1 MSFNARALL
10 ELFPVLKNREKLRCF
25 LAGAL
30 PRRQTGPTLAGSAL
44 AALLVLAAATPTLAA
59 ESPRPDGG
67 DPRLRV
73 VLYDPSQVVT
83 VRAALGYQM
92 MIEFDAGE
100 RIENV
105 AVGDSLGW
113 QVIPSR
119 NGNLLFLKPM
129 DQAPATNMTVVTNLR
144 RYAFEL
150 TVRPRPARPDDPS
163 LVYSLR
169 FDYPAPATP
178 VATVAEPTPAPPQ
191 DVNHAYSYQGSAEI
205 LPSRLFDD
213 GQSTY
218 FRFAEGVSYP
228 AIFAVEADH
237 SEAVVNFHVRD
248 GYLVVDRLARGFVLR
263 RGKEETRIFND
274 GFRDAEPGPLS
285 PKPRRSK

>member
-1 MSFNARALL
+1 MSFRSRAL
-10 ELFPVLKNREKLRCF
+10 F
-25 LAGAL
+25 
-30 PRRQTGPTLAGSAL
+30 
-44 AALLVLAAATPTLAA
+44 AALLVLATAAPALAA
-59 ESPRPDGG
+59 VEPRPDGG

-73 VLYDPSQVVT
+73 VPYDPSQVVT

-105 AVGDSLGW
+105 AVGDLLGW

-119 NGNLLFLKPM
+119 KGNLLFLKPM
-129 DQAPATNMTVVTNLR
+129 DRAPATNMTVVTNLR

-150 TVRPRPARPDDPS
+150 TAAPRPAKPDDPS

-169 FDYPAPATP
+169 FDYPAPVTP
-178 VATVAEPTPAPPQ
+178 IAAPAQPTPAPPQ
-191 DVNHAYSYQGSAEI
+191 DINHAYSYEGSAEI
-205 LPSRLFDD
+205 LPVRLFDD

-263 RGKEETRIFND
+263 RGKDETRIFND
-274 GFRDAEPGPLS
+274 GFRDAQPGPSS
-285 PKPRRSK
+285 PQPRRKK

>member
-1 MSFNARALL
+1 MSFKTRAQFAAPLVA
-10 ELFPVLKNREKLRCF
+10 LF
-25 LAGAL
+25 
-30 PRRQTGPTLAGSAL
+30 AL
-44 AALLVLAAATPTLAA
+44 AVAAVPALSAV
-59 ESPRPDGG
+59 EPRPDGG

-73 VLYDPSQVVT
+73 VPYDPSQVVT

-92 MIEFDAGE
+92 MIEFEADE

-105 AVGDSLGW
+105 AVGDSIGW

-119 NGNLLFLKPM
+119 KGNLLFLKPM
-129 DQAPATNMTVVTNLR
+129 DRAPATNMTVVTNLR
-144 RYAFEL
+144 RYAFAL
-150 TVRPRPARPDDPS
+150 TVRPRPARADDPS

-178 VATVAEPTPAPPQ
+178 TAAPAEAAPAPPQ
-191 DVNHAYSYQGSAEI
+191 DVNHAYSYEGSAEI
-205 LPSRLFDD
+205 LPVRLFDD

-248 GYLVVDRLARGFVLR
+248 GYLVVDRLAPGFVLR
-263 RGKEETRIFND
+263 RGKQETRIVND

-285 PKPRRSK
+285 PKPRRNR

>member
-1 MSFNARALL
+1 MTRKKTRAPLAALVVLL
-10 ELFPVLKNREKLRCF
+10 
-25 LAGAL
+25 
-30 PRRQTGPTLAGSAL
+30 AL
-44 AALLVLAAATPTLAA
+44 AAAPALGAV
-59 ESPRPDGG
+59 EPRPDGG

-73 VLYDPSQVVT
+73 VPYDPTQVVS

-92 MIEFDAGE
+92 MIEFDPDE

-119 NGNLLFLKPM
+119 KGNLLFLKPM
-129 DQAPATNMTVVTNLR
+129 ERAPATNMTVVTNLR

-150 TVRPRPARPDDPS
+150 TVRPRPARSDDPS
-163 LVYSLR
+163 LIYSLR

-178 VATVAEPTPAPPQ
+178 TAAPVAAPPAPPQ
-191 DVNHAYSYQGSAEI
+191 DVNHAYSYQGSTEL
-205 LPSRLFDD
+205 LPVRLFDD
-213 GQSTY
+213 GQATY

-237 SEAVVNFHVRD
+237 SEAVVNFNMRD

-263 RGKEETRIFND
+263 RGKAEARIFND
-274 GFRDAEPGPLS
+274 GFHEAEPGPLS
-285 PKPRRSK
+285 PKPRRPR